1 MTRAI
6 RKHLVDFV
14 AIVGL
19 LLIALL
25 VGLYILDN
33 QRLTLPSGVPILG
46 RDYFV
51 LKGQFQTAQAV
62 SPGQGQT
69 VDIAGVK
76 VGEISKVE
84 LKNGRAL
91 VTMNIERKY
100 AEGDGG
106 RPAIYRDARML
117 LRPKTPLKDMI
128 VELTPGS
135 PSAGRVPDGGTIPVS
150 NTLPDIN
157 PDELFSTLDADTRQF
172 LVLLLNGGRQGLE
185 KNAGTTADVLRR
197 FEPTA
202 RETARITSELQKRAG
217 NVRRVVSNFR
227 KLSGALAGQDTQLSQ
242 LVDNSNAVFQAF
254 ASQDSNIRAT
264 LQELPPA
271 LTQATS
277 TLGKVQTLADV
288 LGPTAEALRPAARN
302 LAPAQRAIRPFLV
315 QSTPIIRDQIRPFTR
330 VATPVVSALR
340 PAAKDLTALT
350 PDLTSVFRILN
361 YAVNEL
367 GYNPPGSEEGYLFW
381 LPWFNHNLGGLYT
394 TGDADGTIR
403 RGEILLSCAS
413 LTLVEGVGAAIPSV
427 QIIGVLTNLPKTANV
442 CTGGATAAAAGRA
455 APRDSEAD
463 GGLGPAGEGPNAAG
477 KGAGGAATGSRS
489 DSSGPG
495 VAADGSGG
503 SPPSLTDA
511 PPSAGAGTQ
520 TTPGPSAATQGKA
533 DTASSTTP
541 SGSGG

>member
-14 AIVGL
+14 AILGL
-19 LLIALL
+19 LLIALV
-25 VGLYILDN
+25 VGLYILDH

-46 RDYFV
+46 RDFFV
-51 LKGQFQTAQAV
+51 LKAEFQTGQAL

-69 VDIAGVK
+69 VDIAGVS
-76 VGEISKVE
+76 VGQISNVE
-84 LKNGRAL
+84 LNNGRAL
-91 VTMNIERKY
+91 VTMDIDRKY
-100 AEGDGG
+100 AEGKGG
-106 RPAIYRDARML
+106 RPAIYRNARMIM
-117 LRPKTPLKDMI
+117 RPKTGLKDMI
-128 VELTPGS
+128 IELTPGT
-135 PSAGRVPDGGTIPVS
+135 PSAGRVPEGGTIPVS

-157 PDELFSTLDADTRQF
+157 ADEVFSTLDADTRQF
-172 LVLLLNGGRQGLE
+172 LALLLNGGQQGLD

-202 RETARITSELQKRAG
+202 RETARITSQLQTRAV
-217 NVRRVVSNFR
+217 NVRRVVSNLR
-227 KLSGALAGQDTQLSQ
+227 KLSGALAGKDTQLSQ

-264 LQELPPA
+264 LQELPPS
-271 LTQATS
+271 LTQAQS

-315 QSTPIIRDQIRPFTR
+315 QSTPVIRDQIRPFTR
-330 VATPVVSALR
+330 IATPVVSALR

-350 PDLTSVFRILN
+350 PDLTSVFRVLN

-394 TGDADGTIR
+394 TGDANGTIR

-427 QIIGVLTNLPKTANV
+427 QVIGALTNLPKTANV
-442 CTGGATAAAAGRA
+442 CTGPAAAAAART
-455 APRDSEAD
+455 APRDSESA
-463 GGLGPAGEGPNAAG
+463 GGLGPAGEGPTAAG
-477 KGAGGAATGSRS
+477 KG
-489 DSSGPG
+489 
-495 VAADGSGG
+495 G
-503 SPPSLTDA
+503 SPPPLTDA
-511 PPSAGAGTQ
+511 PPNAGTGTQ
-520 TTPGPSAATQGKA
+520 TTPGPSAATPAKA
-533 DTASSTTP
+533 DTASAATP
-541 SGSGG
+541 NGSGG

>member
-330 VATPVVSALR
+330 IATPVVSALR

-350 PDLTSVFRILN
+350 PDLTSVVRILN

-394 TGDADGTIR
+394 TGDANGTIR

-495 VAADGSGG
+495 AAADGSGG
-503 SPPSLTDA
+503 SPPPLTDA

-520 TTPGPSAATQGKA
+520 TTPSAATPGKA

-541 SGSGG
+541 SGSGS